1 VKWDRL
7 ALSNSIEQL
16 DGSLK
21 PSIHFKESNMNFRNW
36 FTQRNWL
43 SRAADPE
50 TSKMAGEQVNLK
62 LCQRRVYDVIRSYG
76 DEGCILDDLSNR
88 LTNMSSSQRM
98 CELERMGKIQYI
110 GKRKGRLGRYQR
122 VAVATEVQDAQ
133 LRMEL

>member
-1 VKWDRL
+1 
-7 ALSNSIEQL
+7 
-16 DGSLK
+16 
-21 PSIHFKESNMNFRNW
+21 MNFRNW

-76 DEGCILDDLSNR
+76 DEGCSNR

>member
-1 VKWDRL
+1 
-7 ALSNSIEQL
+7 
-16 DGSLK
+16 
-21 PSIHFKESNMNFRNW
+21 MNFRNW

-76 DEGCILDDLSNR
+76 DEG
-88 LTNMSSSQRM
+88 SQRM

>member
-1 VKWDRL
+1 
-7 ALSNSIEQL
+7 
-16 DGSLK
+16 
-21 PSIHFKESNMNFRNW
+21 MNFRNW
-36 FTQRNWL
+36 FNQRNWL

-50 TSKMAGEQVNLK
+50 TSKMAAEHVNLK
-62 LCQRRVYDVIRSYG
+62 LCQKRVYDVIRSYG
-76 DEGCILDDLSNR
+76 DDGCILDDLKIR